1 MQKKVIRKKYMNT
14 NLNLIFKPIK
24 RSRELGFDYLSL
36 VTMFLINMAKTVF
49 ELISIG
55 LMLPILQYMQYEGD
69 KLSLTDEGP
78 HWSYIYKVSDYL
90 GIDLNIGHLLI
101 LVFLMLLIRQLL
113 GYYYTYYQGIKKAFS
128 IKYIFDVAIKCIFSS
143 HLNYFDK
150 VNRGEIVN
158 DLTTEATKCISSI
171 IKIIQFLCL
180 VSMFIAYFIVLLFV
194 AHKIVILVIIG
205 LIICILPFRSLI
217 DESQNLGKNI
227 TFINQTIVTK
237 IIQSIEAIRIVKL
250 SNKVESETKN
260 IRKITSN
267 LKYNNIKLVKITSIV
282 AHSIEPIVIAIGFI
296 FLYVAVTFYNLGLG
310 EIGLISIMVLRLL
323 PVSKDLISRFQNIA
337 SYNAS
342 IDAVLKRVNELRA
355 NDENV
360 TQGSSLQS
368 LKGDIVFKDVSF
380 TYPMSSSKALENISL
395 LFPLGKLIALVG
407 PSGSGKSTLID
418 MIPRLR
424 DPSSG
429 DILLDGVSIK
439 NINKSSLRN
448 EIGYM
453 YQNPEFMGV
462 TIEDHIKYGT
472 KNITLNEVKRVAN
485 LAGVASFIE
494 KLPNK
499 YLTHIEE
506 GAGNFSTGQKL
517 RIDLARIL
525 LKKTS
530 LIILDEPTANL
541 DPVNARNLVQ
551 QLKNIQKNRSCTI
564 IIISHIPETIKEVDV
579 TVVIENGRITGN
591 GNHKDLIKNSIWY
604 QQAFE

>member
-1 MQKKVIRKKYMNT
+1 
-14 NLNLIFKPIK
+14 
-24 RSRELGFDYLSL
+24 
-36 VTMFLINMAKTVF
+36 
-49 ELISIG
+49 
-55 LMLPILQYMQYEGD
+55 
-69 KLSLTDEGP
+69 
-78 HWSYIYKVSDYL
+78 
-90 GIDLNIGHLLI
+90 
-101 LVFLMLLIRQLL
+101 
-113 GYYYTYYQGIKKAFS
+113 
-128 IKYIFDVAIKCIFSS
+128 
-143 HLNYFDK
+143 
-150 VNRGEIVN
+150 
-158 DLTTEATKCISSI
+158 
-171 IKIIQFLCL
+171 
-180 VSMFIAYFIVLLFV
+180 
-194 AHKIVILVIIG
+194 
-205 LIICILPFRSLI
+205 
-217 DESQNLGKNI
+217 
-227 TFINQTIVTK
+227 
-237 IIQSIEAIRIVKL
+237 
-250 SNKVESETKN
+250 
-260 IRKITSN
+260 
-267 LKYNNIKLVKITSIV
+267 
-282 AHSIEPIVIAIGFI
+282 
-296 FLYVAVTFYNLGLG
+296 
-310 EIGLISIMVLRLL
+310 
-323 PVSKDLISRFQNIA
+323 
-337 SYNAS
+337 
-342 IDAVLKRVNELRA
+342 
-355 NDENV
+355 
-360 TQGSSLQS
+360 
-368 LKGDIVFKDVSF
+368 
-380 TYPMSSSKALENISL
+380 
-395 LFPLGKLIALVG
+395 
-407 PSGSGKSTLID
+407 

-579 TVVIENGRITGN
+579 TVDIENGRITGN